1 MWACTASVLT
11 ARLGCINTQLL
22 GNVVPRWVAE
32 EAGICR
38 SVAAGVEM
46 KSQHADSRPHL
57 MRFLLGSSVLVH
69 CRAGVSQS
77 FHGCHRGHQW
87 NTAFKS
93 IKSERSANTLYG
105 SCAKLSVM
113 HRLPPTENG
122 LNCCK
127 TYLIPILH
135 KAAMQRNCCLDRCHK
150 ICNSKKMQVQSR
162 SIIQVCSW
170 KGPDY
175 LYEPLLVLQWNSHCD
190 PAAIQSR
197 SDKN

>member
-22 GNVVPRWVAE
+22 GNIVPRWVAE

-57 MRFLLGSSVLVH
+57 MRFLLGSSVLVQ
-69 CRAGVSQS
+69 CRARVSQS

-93 IKSERSANTLYG
+93 IKSERSANTLYS

-127 TYLIPILH
+127 TVIRFQYYIKLQCREIVVWTDVI
-135 KAAMQRNCCLDRCHK
+135 KSV
-150 ICNSKKMQVQSR
+150 IKKKCR
-162 SIIQVCSW
+162 SSL
-170 KGPDY
+170 G
-175 LYEPLLVLQWNSHCD
+175 L
-190 PAAIQSR
+190 
-197 SDKN
+197 